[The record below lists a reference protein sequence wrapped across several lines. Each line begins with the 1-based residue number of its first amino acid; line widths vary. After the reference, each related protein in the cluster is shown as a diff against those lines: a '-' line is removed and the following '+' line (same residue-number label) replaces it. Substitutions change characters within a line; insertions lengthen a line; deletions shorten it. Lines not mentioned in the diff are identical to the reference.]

1 MNIYLV
7 ELKHQ
12 WKSLLFWSLGIV
24 GFMLAAMS
32 KYEGYSKSGT
42 SVNEIFKELPGGISA
57 FFGANLLDL
66 QSAAG
71 FFTIC
76 ALYLGVMLGIHALL
90 LGSGIIA
97 KEETDKTI
105 EFLVAKPVSRDR
117 ILFAKLLVALT
128 AVVFLNAVTLA
139 VSIVTVAAFNPGPSV
154 SGDIVFLMPSVL
166 FIQLIFM
173 VVGAAFAATMH
184 RPKHAAML
192 SGAVLLATFILSA
205 FVDIAGRFEFLRY
218 LTPFQYFDPKTIYAG
233 HAYSGTYIAITA
245 AVVAALLVASR
256 FVYRKRDF
264 SV

>member
-7 ELKHQ
+7 ELKHL
-12 WKSLLFWSLGIV
+12 WKSLLFWSLGIIA
-24 GFMLAAMS
+24 FMLAAMS
-32 KYEGYSKSGT
+32 KYQGYSKAGT
-42 SVNEIFKELPGGISA
+42 SVDNIFKELPGGISA
-57 FFGANLLDL
+57 FFGANVLDL

-76 ALYLGVMLGIHALL
+76 ALYLAVMLGIQALL

-97 KEETDKTI
+97 GEEVDKTI

-128 AVVFLNAVTLA
+128 AVVLLNLVTLV
-139 VSIVTVAAFNPGPSV
+139 VSIVTVAAFNPGPSIG
-154 SGDIVFLMPSVL
+154 GDIAFLMPAVL

-173 VVGAAFAATMH
+173 VVGVAFAAIMR
-184 RPKHAAML
+184 RPRHAAML

-218 LTPFQYFDPKTIYAG
+218 LTPFQYFDPKTIFAN
-233 HAYSGTYIAITA
+233 HAYSLVNIFITV
-245 AVVAALLVASR
+245 AVVAAMLAASR
-256 FVYRKRDF
+256 FAYNKRDF